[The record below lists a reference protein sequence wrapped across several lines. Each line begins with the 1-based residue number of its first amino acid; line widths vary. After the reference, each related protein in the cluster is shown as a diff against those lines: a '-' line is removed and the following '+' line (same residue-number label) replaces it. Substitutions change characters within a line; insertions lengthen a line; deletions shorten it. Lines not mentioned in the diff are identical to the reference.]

1 MAVLQ
6 VLTGDCR
13 KTNQEDVADF
23 KNIPVDK
30 DTTADEVLQRV
41 LCKLGDEVNL
51 RNTPRASSL
60 MDSLWTESSVCF
72 KVLVYVLW
80 LQMW

>member
-1 MAVLQ
+1 MSYKWWV
-6 VLTGDCR
+6 VHCR

-41 LCKLGDEVNL
+41 LCKLGDEVNV
-51 RNTPRASSL
+51 RNPANASSL
-60 MDSLWTESSVCF
+60 VDSLWAESSIV
-72 KVLVYVLW
+72 
-80 LQMW
+80 